1 MGLLVPIPTL
11 PPATEIGD
19 FSILQGAVNI
29 AIELAVAVPSLV
41 MLLHGLS
48 WLTCVWLVW
57 VWLWAFAAGG
67 CNPLGGTATTP
78 ELSAPCST

>member
-1 MGLLVPIPTL
+1 MSFAPLSLTAHRR
-11 PPATEIGD
+11 PARAG
-19 FSILQGAVNI
+19 GR
-29 AIELAVAVPSLV
+29 PRRLV